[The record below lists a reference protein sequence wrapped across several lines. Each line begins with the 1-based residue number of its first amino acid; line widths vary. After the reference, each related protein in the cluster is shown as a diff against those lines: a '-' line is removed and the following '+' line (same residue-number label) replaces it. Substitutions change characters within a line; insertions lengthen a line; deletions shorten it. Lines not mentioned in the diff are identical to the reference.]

1 MVKGQE
7 NIKISDWIN
16 SLLARG
22 KNAFSLADVKKEF
35 SSLSDIA
42 IKRSLNRL
50 SGKGNIVSILKGYYL
65 IISPE
70 YIARGIL
77 PPTLFIDG
85 LMKFLQR
92 PYYVGLLNAA
102 SFYGAAHQQPQEFFV
117 FTSLPALLATQ
128 RKGIKINY
136 ISVKQIPTKLLEQR
150 KTEAG
155 YINISS
161 PELTASD
168 LVQFEKRIGGLN
180 RAATVLNELTEVM
193 RPEQFNEAF
202 INHIPVKTIQ
212 RLGYLLDKVLKQES
226 LANHLFEQTQH
237 ANLNFFRTPLK
248 NNAPLKGFP
257 TDEKWKVVINTEIE
271 IDE

>member
-1 MVKGQE
+1 LIKAQE
-7 NIKISDWIN
+7 NIKLSGWIKG
-16 SLLARG
+16 LLAKG
-22 KNAFSLADVKKEF
+22 KSAFSLADVKKEF
-35 SSLSDIA
+35 PSLSDIA

-50 SGKGNIVSILKGYYL
+50 SVKGTIVSVLKGYYL

-70 YIARGIL
+70 YAARGIL

-102 SFYGAAHQQPQEFFV
+102 SFHGAAHQQPQEFFV
-117 FTSLPALLATQ
+117 FTTLPALLATK

-136 ISVKQIPTKLLEQR
+136 ISIKRIPEKLLEQK

-168 LVQFEKRIGGLN
+168 LVQFERRIGGLN
-180 RAATVLNELTEVM
+180 RAATVLNELIEALQ
-193 RPEQFNEAF
+193 PEQFDEAF
-202 INHIPVKTIQ
+202 VKQIPVKTIQ

-226 LANHLFEQTQH
+226 IANHLFEQTQN

-248 NNAPLKGFP
+248 NNVSVKGFL